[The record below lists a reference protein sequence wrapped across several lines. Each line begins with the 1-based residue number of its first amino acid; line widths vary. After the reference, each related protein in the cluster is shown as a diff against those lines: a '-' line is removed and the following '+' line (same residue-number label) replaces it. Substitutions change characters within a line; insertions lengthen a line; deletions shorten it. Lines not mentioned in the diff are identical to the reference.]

1 MPEASAQ
8 EQSDATAV
16 PQVVQ
21 TLHDRF
27 GDPKNFINR
36 ELSWLEF
43 NRRVLEEA
51 QDPTQPL
58 IERIKFVT
66 IFSSN
71 LDEFFEIRVAGIK
84 QQIQSETSDV
94 GPDGLSPTEL
104 FDRIQKT
111 VRELVGTQYAL
122 WKNELLPEL
131 AKNGIYV
138 REIAELSAKRAAW
151 ANRYFQQEVFP
162 MLTPLAVDASHPFP
176 HLLNRSHN
184 LLVRAKTRRRGERLH
199 AIVQV
204 PRVVPRLILMP
215 RGTGA
220 NEPWEYIYLA
230 SLIKQ
235 HIGELFPGLILD
247 GVHAF
252 RVTRNSDLYIDD
264 EEAENLLRTIEQELR
279 RTSRGNAVRLEVEAD
294 CPKDFL
300 ELLLEF
306 FNLTEADAYK
316 LDGPLTMTHLA
327 PLVAN
332 DAFAKLRDRPFQ
344 PARDPALPPHAD
356 FFEVLRRQDVLL
368 HHPYDS
374 FDEVVELVE
383 TAAKDPQ
390 VLAIKMTLY
399 RTSGDS
405 PIVEALIDAANAGK
419 QVTAIVELRARFDE
433 ASNIQWARRL
443 EEAGAHVIYGVVGL
457 KTHCKALLIVR
468 RDADEI
474 RRYVHLGTGNYHSR
488 TARIYTDFSLL
499 TSESQLSEEVATVFN
514 TLTGLAGYPGLKK
527 LMVAPFDMH
536 SRFIKL
542 IERERDNALAGK
554 PARIVAKMNALVD
567 QEIIEKLYEASCAD
581 VTIDLV
587 VRGICCLRPKVPALS
602 ENIRVISIVGR
613 FLEHSR
619 IFYFE
624 DAAQFL
630 PANRAGFPDRDAR
643 VAGSNHQR
651 RHSRVSARS
660 REGAGIAAGRHV
672 PTFNTRSGRT
682 APPSA
687 VAISRSITRT
697 HEKAWWF
704 DKKSACGPAGTDC
717 RCKGKRRDRSDEIG
731 DAVKKRTLVIDVGG
745 SNVKVMISRS
755 QRRKFKSGPEMTP
768 RELVTQLKSLLQDWT
783 FDAISMGFPAPVRNG
798 CIMSEPK
805 HLGPGWT
812 RFNFE
817 KSLGKPVRIINYAA
831 MQALGSYRGRRM
843 LSLGLGTGLGSTL
856 IWESNVL
863 PLELGDLPYGND
875 HIIEDCLGKSGLKQL
890 GEKQWKSEVLRAVVL
905 LKKSLIADYVVLG
918 GGSAKKLDQ
927 LPHGIELG
935 HNRNAFLGGVRLWQ
949 PDPHTRRAKWQIL

>member
-1 MPEASAQ
+1 MPQAQ
-8 EQSDATAV
+8 ATPRIEEKSGATAV
-16 PQVVQ
+16 PQVVE
-21 TLHDRF
+21 TAHDRF
-27 GDPKNFINR
+27 SDPKNFINR
-36 ELSWLEF
+36 ELSWLAF

-58 IERIKFVT
+58 IERVKFIT

-84 QQIQSETSDV
+84 QQIESETSDV
-94 GPDGLSPTEL
+94 GPDGLSPTEV

-122 WKNELLPEL
+122 WKNELQPEL
-131 AKNGIYV
+131 AKNSIYV
-138 REIAELSAKRAAW
+138 REISELSPKRGAW
-151 ANRYFQQEVFP
+151 AHRYFQREVLP

-184 LLVRAKTRRRGERLH
+184 LLVRAKTRRRGEPLH

-306 FNLTEADAYK
+306 FNLSEADAYK

-332 DAFAKLRDRPFQ
+332 DAFAKLKDRPFQ
-344 PARDPALPPHAD
+344 PARDPLLPPHVD

-374 FDEVVELVE
+374 FDQVVELVE

-390 VLAIKMTLY
+390 VL
-399 RTSGDS
+399 
-405 PIVEALIDAANAGK
+405 
-419 QVTAIVELRARFDE
+419 AIVELRARFDE

-457 KTHCKALLIVR
+457 KTHSKAMMIVR
-468 RDADEI
+468 RDADEL
-474 RRYVHLGTGNYHSR
+474 RRYVHLGTGNYHPK

-499 TSESQLSEEVATVFN
+499 TSEPQLSEEVATVFN

-527 LMVAPFDMH
+527 LLVAPFDMH
-536 SRFIKL
+536 SRLIKL
-542 IERERDNALAGK
+542 IERERDNARAGK
-554 PARIVAKMNALVD
+554 PARSVAKLNALVD
-567 QEIIEKLYEASCAD
+567 QEVIEKLYEASCAD

-587 VRGICCLRPKVPALS
+587 VRGICCLRPKVRGLS

-624 DAAQFL
+624 NSGQPRVFLSSADWMPRNFYRRIELAFPIETPALRDQIINDMIPAFLHDRVKARELQPDGAYRRLKPEGTEPRRQAQWQF
-630 PANRAGFPDRDAR
+630 RE
-643 VAGSNHQR
+643 V
-651 RHSRVSARS
+651 S
-660 REGAGIAAGRHV
+660 RE
-672 PTFNTRSGRT
+672 RT
-682 APPSA
+682 
-687 VAISRSITRT
+687 
-697 HEKAWWF
+697 
-704 DKKSACGPAGTDC
+704 KK
-717 RCKGKRRDRSDEIG
+717 
-731 DAVKKRTLVIDVGG
+731 LGG
-745 SNVKVMISRS
+745 STKKARAD
-755 QRRKFKSGPEMTP
+755 R
-768 RELVTQLKSLLQDWT
+768 LVP
-783 FDAISMGFPAPVRNG
+783 I
-798 CIMSEPK
+798 
-805 HLGPGWT
+805 
-812 RFNFE
+812 
-817 KSLGKPVRIINYAA
+817 
-831 MQALGSYRGRRM
+831 
-843 LSLGLGTGLGSTL
+843 
-856 IWESNVL
+856 
-863 PLELGDLPYGND
+863 
-875 HIIEDCLGKSGLKQL
+875 
-890 GEKQWKSEVLRAVVL
+890 AVVDESATPGGT
-905 LKKSLIADYVVLG
+905 KSD
-918 GGSAKKLDQ
+918 K
-927 LPHGIELG
+927 
-935 HNRNAFLGGVRLWQ
+935 
-949 PDPHTRRAKWQIL
+949 

>member
-1 MPEASAQ
+1 MPEAQATARTE
-8 EQSDATAV
+8 EQSTAIAA
-16 PQVVQ
+16 PEVVQ
-21 TLHDRF
+21 TAHDRF

-36 ELSWLEF
+36 ELRWLEF

-51 QDPTQPL
+51 QDQRQPL
-58 IERIKFVT
+58 IGRVKFLT
-66 IFSSN
+66 IVSSN

-84 QQIQSETSDV
+84 QQIESETSDIS
-94 GPDGLSPTEL
+94 PDGLSPTET

-111 VRELVGTQYAL
+111 VRQLVAAQYAL
-122 WKNELLPEL
+122 WNDELLPEL
-131 AKNGIYV
+131 GKNGIYV
-138 REIAELSAKRAAW
+138 REIADLPAKRAAW
-151 ANRYFQQEVFP
+151 AHRYFQQEVFP
-162 MLTPLAVDASHPFP
+162 MLTPLAVDASHPLP

-184 LLVRAKTRRRGERLH
+184 LLVRAKTQRRGEPMH

-204 PRVVPRLILMP
+204 PRAVSRLIALP
-215 RGTGA
+215 RGKGA
-220 NEPWEYIYLA
+220 DEPWEYIYLA

-279 RTSRGNAVRLEVEAD
+279 RTSRGNAVRLEVEPD

-306 FNLTEADAYK
+306 FNLSEADAYK

-332 DAFAKLRDRPFQ
+332 DAFAKLKVRPFQ

-433 ASNIQWARRL
+433 AANIQWARRL

-468 RDADEI
+468 RDADQL
-474 RRYVHLGTGNYHSR
+474 RRYVHLGTGNYHPR
-488 TARIYTDFSLL
+488 TARSYTDFSLL
-499 TSESQLSEEVATVFN
+499 TSEPQLTEEVAIVFN

-527 LMVAPFDMH
+527 LMVAPFDLH
-536 SRFIKL
+536 SRL
-542 IERERDNALAGK
+542 LQCIERERDNAAAGK
-554 PARIVAKMNALVD
+554 PARIIAKLNALVD

-581 VTIDLV
+581 ESIDLI
-587 VRGICCLRPKVPALS
+587 VRGICCLRPKIPDLS

-619 IFYFE
+619 IYYFE
-624 DAAQFL
+624 NAGDPVVYLSSADWMQRNFYRRIEVAFPVETPALRDQIVNEVIPTILHDRVKARELQPDGTYRRLKPEGPEPSRQAQWQFREVSRERTKKL
-630 PANRAGFPDRDAR
+630 TGSKKKARADKLIPISVVHEDSIPA
-643 VAGSNHQR
+643 
-651 RHSRVSARS
+651 ARS
-660 REGAGIAAGRHV
+660 
-672 PTFNTRSGRT
+672 
-682 APPSA
+682 
-687 VAISRSITRT
+687 
-697 HEKAWWF
+697 
-704 DKKSACGPAGTDC
+704 
-717 RCKGKRRDRSDEIG
+717 
-731 DAVKKRTLVIDVGG
+731 
-745 SNVKVMISRS
+745 
-755 QRRKFKSGPEMTP
+755 PENP
-768 RELVTQLKSLLQDWT
+768 
-783 FDAISMGFPAPVRNG
+783 
-798 CIMSEPK
+798 
-805 HLGPGWT
+805 
-812 RFNFE
+812 
-817 KSLGKPVRIINYAA
+817 
-831 MQALGSYRGRRM
+831 
-843 LSLGLGTGLGSTL
+843 
-856 IWESNVL
+856 
-863 PLELGDLPYGND
+863 
-875 HIIEDCLGKSGLKQL
+875 
-890 GEKQWKSEVLRAVVL
+890 
-905 LKKSLIADYVVLG
+905 
-918 GGSAKKLDQ
+918 
-927 LPHGIELG
+927 
-935 HNRNAFLGGVRLWQ
+935 
-949 PDPHTRRAKWQIL
+949 